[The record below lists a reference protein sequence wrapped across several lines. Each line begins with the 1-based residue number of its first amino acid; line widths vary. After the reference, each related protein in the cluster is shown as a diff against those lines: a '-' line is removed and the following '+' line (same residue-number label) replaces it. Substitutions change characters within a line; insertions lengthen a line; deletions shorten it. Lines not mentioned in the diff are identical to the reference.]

1 MREIGR
7 GARAFE
13 AGPVQGTVSAGA
25 SPDAPAA
32 SGRVVL
38 LLDDETTSALPHGA
52 DPVVAVVCGAGT
64 AGDPL
69 AEACTRAGIPCVMGA
84 IFDGGPPN
92 EGSLVVV
99 DCSGDVGVVMVVD
112 GGVTEGGLEDVVATQ
127 APD

>member
-13 AGPVQGTVSAGA
+13 AGPVQGTVAAGA
-25 SPDAPAA
+25 SPDASPA
-32 SGRVVL
+32 SEGVVL
-38 LLDDETTSALPHGA
+38 FLDDETTSALPHGA
-52 DPVVAVVCGAGT
+52 RQLVAVLCGTGT

-69 AEACTRAGIPCVMGA
+69 AEACARAGIPCVMGVA
-84 IFDGGPPN
+84 FDGGPPN

-99 DCSGDVGVVMVVD
+99 DCSGDEGVIMVVD